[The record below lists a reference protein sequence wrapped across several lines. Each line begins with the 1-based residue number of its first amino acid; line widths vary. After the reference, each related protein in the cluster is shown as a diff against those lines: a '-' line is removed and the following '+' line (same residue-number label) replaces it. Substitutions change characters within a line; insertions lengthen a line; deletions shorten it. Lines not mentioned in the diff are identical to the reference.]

1 MDLSTTYLGLKLPH
15 PFMPGASPMVDDLDT
30 VRRLEDAGASALVM
44 HSLFEEQITREQIG
58 TIEAMEI
65 HAGAFAEALSYFP
78 EPEEYR
84 LGPEQYL
91 EQIRKIKL
99 AVKLPVVASLNGVTL
114 GGWLEYAQK
123 IEQAGADALE
133 LNVYYLAAK
142 SWEAGSLVERRI
154 LEMVHAVKNGVK
166 IPVAVKLSP
175 FFSSLGHFA
184 SELDRLKVD
193 GLVLFNR
200 FYQPDLNAEEL
211 EVVPSLTLSD
221 SSELLL
227 RLRWLAILSGRL
239 RSSLAVSGGVHT
251 GLDAVKAVMT
261 GADAVQM
268 VSAIL
273 KRGPRQ
279 LATVRQEF
287 ANWMEQHEY
296 ESVAQMKGSM
306 SLLKSPDPA
315 SFERANYMRILQSFR
330 VESWT

>member
-1 MDLSTTYLGLKLPH
+1 MDLATTYLGLKLPH

-30 VRRLEDAGASALVM
+30 VKRLEDAGASAIVM

-84 LGPEQYL
+84 LGPELYL
-91 EQIRKIKL
+91 EQIRKIKQ
-99 AVKLPVVASLNGVTL
+99 AVKLPVIGSLNGVTL
-114 GGWLEYAQK
+114 GGWLEYARK

-154 LEMVHAVKNGVK
+154 LEMVHAVRSGVK

-184 SELDRLKVD
+184 SELDRLKTD

-200 FYQPDLNAEEL
+200 FYQPDIDPEEM
-211 EVVPSLTLSD
+211 EVVPSLVLSD

-239 RSSLAVSGGVHT
+239 KTSLAVSGGVHT

-261 GADAVQM
+261 GADAVQL

-273 KRGPRQ
+273 KRGPKQ
-279 LATVRQEF
+279 LAAVRQEF
-287 ANWMEQHEY
+287 SDWMEKHEY

-306 SLLKSPDPA
+306 SLLRSPDPA

-330 VESWT
+330 AESVP

>member
-15 PFMPGASPMVDDLDT
+15 PFMPGASPMVDDLDI
-30 VRRLEDAGASALVM
+30 VRRLEDAGAAAIVM

-65 HAGAFAEALSYFP
+65 HAAAFAEALSYFP

-91 EQIRKIKL
+91 EQIQKIKA
-99 AVKLPVVASLNGVTL
+99 AVKLPVIASLNGVTL

-123 IEQAGADALE
+123 IEEAGADALE

-166 IPVAVKLSP
+166 IPLAVKLAP

-200 FYQPDLNAEEL
+200 FYQPDLNPEEL
-211 EVVPSLTLSD
+211 EVVPTLSL
-221 SSELLL
+221 SEPSELLL

-239 RSSLAVSGGVHT
+239 RTSLAVSGGVHT

-273 KRGPRQ
+273 KRGPRH
-279 LATVRQEF
+279 LAAVRQGFE
-287 ANWMEQHEY
+287 NWMEQHEY

-306 SLLKSPDPA
+306 SLLKSPDPS
-315 SFERANYMRILQSFR
+315 SFERANYMRILQSFKM
-330 VESWT
+330 EAWS